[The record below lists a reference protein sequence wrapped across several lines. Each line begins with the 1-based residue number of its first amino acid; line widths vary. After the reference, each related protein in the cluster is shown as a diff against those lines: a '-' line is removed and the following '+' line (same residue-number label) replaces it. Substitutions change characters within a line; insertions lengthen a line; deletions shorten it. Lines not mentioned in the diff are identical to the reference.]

1 MDKPITILHQEFM
14 ENIATLI
21 NESHLPAFVI
31 RSLLK
36 EVVAQ
41 LDVIVEKQYITDKT
55 NYDKASGNNKE
66 T

>member
-55 NYDKASGNNKE
+55 NYDKASG